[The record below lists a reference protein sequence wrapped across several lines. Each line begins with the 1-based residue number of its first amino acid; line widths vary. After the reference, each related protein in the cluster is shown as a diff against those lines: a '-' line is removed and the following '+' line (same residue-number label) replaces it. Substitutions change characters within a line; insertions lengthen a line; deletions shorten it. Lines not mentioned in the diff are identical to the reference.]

1 MPESRTQQVEI
12 LDFTEQ
18 AHTNTERDYESF
30 LVPLKKRNCWNFPA
44 VFFFL
49 ST

>member
-18 AHTNTERDYESF
+18 EHTNTERDYESF
-30 LVPLKKRNCWNFPA
+30 LAPLKKGCRNNPA
-44 VFFFL
+44 VFFL
-49 ST
+49 

>member
-18 AHTNTERDYESF
+18 EHTNAQRDYESF
-30 LVPLKKRNCWNFPA
+30 FINLNYRL
-44 VFFFL
+44 
-49 ST
+49 